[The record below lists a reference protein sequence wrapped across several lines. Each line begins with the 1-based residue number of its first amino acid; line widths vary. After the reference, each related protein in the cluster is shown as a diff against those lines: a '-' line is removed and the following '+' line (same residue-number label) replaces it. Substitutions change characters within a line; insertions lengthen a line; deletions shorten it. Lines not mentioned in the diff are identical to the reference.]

1 MLQYKIKVFK
11 KEKKK
16 KKIIKVAREKIDLY
30 TREPLI
36 RLSADFSAQTL
47 QGGKEGHEIFKV
59 LKQTKKN
66 PAT

>member
-1 MLQYKIKVFK
+1 MFQYKIKVFK

-16 KKIIKVAREKIDLY
+16 NIIKVARENRFIYKG
-30 TREPLI
+30 TLI

-47 QGGKEGHEIFKV
+47 QGGKEWHEIFKV
-59 LKQTKKN
+59 LKQKQKN